1 MDNGNIYL
9 MTSITENTWHYI
21 KQFTHPECFLLHYKP
36 TIQTDSKPL
45 LGEVGASNPAE
56 WLEDSSRLQNF
67 KTELYL
73 NPAKQHLHDPWSDL
87 LKQECACWW
96 WPINQETSSL
106 GTWLTGQ
113 EL

>member
-1 MDNGNIYL
+1 